1 MLTVLIH
8 VFLSVLSTRDAASSV
23 LLTLNVLTLTPP
35 TEVLNGEELMPLV
48 PSATSTL
55 TLVFLLPQLLVVF
68 MMLIATPLLVNP
80 LVPLLRVFV
89 WNVSSIL
96 TALDLPLLVMLA
108 DKLVLP
114 VLPMSTAKVVRTV
127 LKRFALSPLPALW

>member
-1 MLTVLIH
+1 MLTVLIL

>member
-48 PSATSTL
+48 PSATSTP
-55 TLVFLLPQLLVVF
+55 TPVFLLPQLLVVF

-80 LVPLLRVFV
+80 LVLLLRVFV